1 MSGPRAYV
9 LAIDLGT
16 GGPKVG
22 LVDDTGRVVASGFER
37 NAITFLPSGG
47 AEQDPNEWWQSTLR
61 TAKWVLRQAA
71 VPPDSVVAIGC
82 TSQWS
87 VTVAVDEHGD
97 PLMNAISWMD
107 TRGARYNKEITHGF
121 PSVQGYG
128 VAKMIQWIRL
138 AGLPP
143 THSGVDALGHML
155 FIQHERPEVF
165 RKTYKFLEPMDFINF
180 RLTGRCA
187 ASQSTVLP
195 MIVTDNR
202 STECLRYDPWLLRAA
217 GIDPAKLPDLL
228 PNDGIVGPLSPAMA
242 AELGLSPRTQVIVGA
257 GDNHTS
263 AIGSGAV
270 HDYEAV
276 AVLGTS
282 GMLCCHVPF
291 KKTDLSSFIAT
302 MPSPL
307 PGRRLIFG
315 DLGNNGKVLDS
326 YLSNQI
332 FCKDPYGGLEHTPD
346 VYDRMN
352 QAAEQAPPGSGGLLF
367 LPWFNGTLCPQE
379 DAAMRGGFLNLS
391 HITRRTHMTR
401 AVLEGI
407 AYNWRWLLGP
417 AQKFVGRRFPYL
429 RLAGGGAQSDTW
441 AQIMADVLN
450 LPIHQQADP
459 RNGNVLGIAFLAF
472 LRLGRLTLEDIP
484 GMVRIARVFEPRPEN
499 RETYDRL
506 FAQFMVCQKALKPV
520 FHALNRAG

>member
-1 MSGPRAYV
+1 MSDSRQYV

-22 LVDDTGRVVASGFER
+22 LVDDTGRVVASSFER
-37 NAITFLPSGG
+37 NGITLLPGGG
-47 AEQDPNEWWQSTLR
+47 AEQDANEWWHSILR
-61 TAKWVLRQAA
+61 TAKRVLAEAQ
-71 VPPDSVVAIGC
+71 VPPERIVAVGC

-107 TRGARYNKEITHGF
+107 TRGAPYNKQITRGF
-121 PSVQGYG
+121 PSIEGYSA
-128 VAKMIQWIRL
+128 AKLIQWIRI

-155 FIQHERPEVF
+155 FIQHERPEIY

-180 RLTGRCA
+180 RLTGRCT

-195 MIVTDNR
+195 MILTDNR
-202 STECLRYDPWLLRAA
+202 STNCLRYDPWLLRAA

-228 PNDGIVGPLSPAMA
+228 PNDGVIGPLLPSIA
-242 AELGLSPRTQVIVGA
+242 AELGLSPRTVVVTGA

-263 AIGSGAV
+263 AVGSGAV
-270 HDYEAV
+270 HDFEAV

-291 KKTDLSSFIAT
+291 KKTDITSMIAT

-332 FCKDPYGGLEHTPD
+332 FCEDPYGGLEHTPD

-391 HITRRTHMTR
+391 HTTRRTHMTR

-459 RNGNVLGIAFLAF
+459 RNGNVLGMAFLTF

-484 GMVRIARVFEPRPEN
+484 GMVRIARVFEPRSEN
-499 RETYDRL
+499 RDTYDRL
-506 FAQFMVCQKALKPV
+506 FAQFMVCQKTLKPV
-520 FHALNRAG
+520 FHALNRAE

>member
-1 MSGPRAYV
+1 MSDPRQHV

-22 LVDDTGRVVASGFER
+22 LVDDTGRVIASSFER
-37 NAITFLPSGG
+37 IPITLLPDGG
-47 AEQDPNEWWQSTLR
+47 AEQDANEWWGSILR
-61 TAKWVLRQAA
+61 TAKQVLAQATIPVDSIVA
-71 VPPDSVVAIGC
+71 VAC

-87 VTVAVDEHGD
+87 VTIAVDANGD

-107 TRGARYNKEITHGF
+107 TRGGKYNRQITRGF
-121 PSVQGYG
+121 PSVAGYG
-128 VAKMIQWIRL
+128 LFKLLRYIRVV
-138 AGLPP
+138 GSPP

-155 FIQHERPEVF
+155 FIKHERPEIYRRTF
-165 RKTYKFLEPMDFINF
+165 KFLEPMDFVIL
-180 RLTGRCA
+180 RLTGRA
-187 ASQSTVLP
+187 VATQSTVFP
-195 MIVTDNR
+195 MMLADNR
-202 STECLRYDPWLLRAA
+202 STTVTAYDDWAVRTS
-217 GIDPAKLPDLL
+217 GIDPAKLPELI
-228 PNDGIVGPLSPAMA
+228 PNNGIVGTLLPGVA
-242 AELGLSPRTQVIVGA
+242 AELGLSPRTVVLAGA

-263 AIGSGAV
+263 AVGSGAV
-270 HDYEAV
+270 HDYDAV

-291 KKTDLSSFIAT
+291 KKTDVSSMITT

-332 FCKDPYGGLEHTPD
+332 FCKDAFGGMEHAPD
-346 VYDRMN
+346 VYERMN

-391 HITRRTHMTR
+391 HTTTRAHMTR

-417 AQKFVGRRFPYL
+417 AQRFVGRRFPFL
-429 RLAGGGAQSDTW
+429 RLAGGGALSDTW

-459 RNGNVLGIAFLAF
+459 RNGNVLGIACLAF

-484 GMVRIARVFEPRPEN
+484 GMVRIAHVFEPRPEN

-506 FAQFMVCQKALKPV
+506 FTQFMLCQKTLKPV
-520 FHALNRAG
+520 FHALNRTD

>member
-1 MSGPRAYV
+1 MSDPRQYV

-22 LVDDTGRVVASGFER
+22 LVDDTGRVIASGFER
-37 NAITFLPSGG
+37 TSITLLPDGG
-47 AEQDPNEWWQSTLR
+47 AEQDANEWWASILR
-61 TAKWVLRQAA
+61 TAKPVLAQAGVPADSIVA
-71 VPPDSVVAIGC
+71 VAC

-87 VTVAVDEHGD
+87 VITAVDANGD

-107 TRGARYNKEITHGF
+107 TRGGKYNRQITRGF
-121 PSVQGYG
+121 PSVAGYG
-128 VAKMIQWIRL
+128 LFKLLRYIRVV
-138 AGLPP
+138 GSPP

-155 FIQHERPEVF
+155 FIQHERPEIYRRTF
-165 RKTYKFLEPMDFINF
+165 KFLEPMDFIIL
-180 RLTGRCA
+180 RLTGRA
-187 ASQSTVLP
+187 VATQSTVFP
-195 MIVTDNR
+195 MMLADNR
-202 STECLRYDPWLLRAA
+202 RTSVTAYDGWAVRNS
-217 GIDPAKLPDLL
+217 GIDPAKLPELI
-228 PNDGIVGPLSPAMA
+228 PNNGIVGTLLPAVA
-242 AELGLSPRTQVIVGA
+242 ADLGLSARTVVLAGA

-263 AIGSGAV
+263 AVGSGAV
-270 HDYEAV
+270 HDYDAV

-291 KKTDLSSFIAT
+291 KKTDVSSMITT

-332 FCKDPYGGLEHTPD
+332 FCKDAFGGMEHAPD

-352 QAAEQAPPGSGGLLF
+352 QTAEQAPPGSGGLLF

-391 HITRRTHMTR
+391 HTTTRAHMTR

-417 AQKFVGRRFPYL
+417 AQRFVGRRFPFL
-429 RLAGGGAQSDTW
+429 RLAGGGALSDTW

-459 RNGNVLGIAFLAF
+459 RNGNVLGIACLAF

-484 GMVRIARVFEPRPEN
+484 GMVRIAHVFEPRPEN

-506 FAQFMVCQKALKPV
+506 FTQFMLCQKTLKPV
-520 FHALNRAG
+520 FHALNRTD